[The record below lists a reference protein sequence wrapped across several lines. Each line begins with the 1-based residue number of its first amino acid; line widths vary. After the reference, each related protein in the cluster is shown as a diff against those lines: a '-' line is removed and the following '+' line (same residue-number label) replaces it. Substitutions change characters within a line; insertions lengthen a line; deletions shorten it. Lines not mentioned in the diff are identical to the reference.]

1 MYLHCDFM
9 VVYSLLSMPVC
20 LYIIIVY
27 SFSEITTV
35 NSASGSTLQCHTQL
49 WDHDIKSLGGST
61 LQCGKWLWD
70 DMTSNSPKRPP
81 YWNST
86 SGFDFDHIT
95 AVDMSF
101 CTSQRNFYPNR
112 TTLSRKKAS
121 CRFSRWLISAIL
133 DFMGPIMG
141 SLKSHCTTS
150 YRSPID
156 TIALNCL
163 VFFRKSR
170 FCILATNRQTD
181 KQTNRRTDGQRRCTK
196 PLSLSRAAV

>member
-81 YWNST
+81 Y
-86 SGFDFDHIT
+86 
-95 AVDMSF
+95 
-101 CTSQRNFYPNR
+101 
-112 TTLSRKKAS
+112 
-121 CRFSRWLISAIL
+121 
-133 DFMGPIMG
+133 
-141 SLKSHCTTS
+141 
-150 YRSPID
+150 
-156 TIALNCL
+156 
-163 VFFRKSR
+163 
-170 FCILATNRQTD
+170 
-181 KQTNRRTDGQRRCTK
+181 
-196 PLSLSRAAV
+196 